1 MSYDHVYRL
10 RVRHSPGD
18 EPELLGRSVLR
29 PRPGDG
35 PAPCSAAVDAPAP
48 ISKVQ
53 VVTAAPR
60 TVPTRFP
67 LLTDVR
73 SRLRHRRGMPSPVA
87 I

>member
-1 MSYDHVYRL
+1 MPYDHIHRL

-18 EPELLGRSVLR
+18 EPGLLGRCIAR

-35 PAPCSAAVDAPAP
+35 PAPRSVAVDAPPP
-48 ISKVQ
+48 ISEAQ
-53 VVTAAPR
+53 VVTSAPSV
-60 TVPTRFP
+60 VPARFP